1 MEKSSPELSVITSD
15 FTYCFASAPVA
26 PASSL
31 APAFPSTSARL
42 IVPTVLP
49 LPLRKIAV
57 NDSTWNWFGSTSTP
71 TRRPLLEY
79 VSVTDVAPDV

>member
-15 FTYCFASAPVA
+15 FTYCLASAPVA

-31 APAFPSTSARL
+31 APAFPSTSLRL

-49 LPLRKIAV
+49 
-57 NDSTWNWFGSTSTP
+57 
-71 TRRPLLEY
+71 
-79 VSVTDVAPDV
+79 